1 MKVKRESEVA
11 QSCPTMCD
19 PIDCCPPGSA
29 IPGVLQAR
37 ILDWVAISFS
47 NRFNAI
53 PIKLPMAFFTELE
66 KKNFKIHMGTP
77 KNPNSQS
84 SLEKEEMKL
93 EDSTLLT
100 SDYTTKLWSSRQKN
114 RRHKNKNIDQRNK
127 IESPEINLCN
137 YGDKG
142 GENIQ
147 WDKDSLFNKRC

>member
-1 MKVKRESEVA
+1 
-11 QSCPTMCD
+11 
-19 PIDCCPPGSA
+19 
-29 IPGVLQAR
+29 
-37 ILDWVAISFS
+37 
-47 NRFNAI
+47 
-53 PIKLPMAFFTELE
+53 
-66 KKNFKIHMGTP
+66 MGTP